1 MALGSC
7 SPLPRGQVYP
17 CEGRGRNDMNN
28 DDIRFKGINN
38 FHTSGRE
45 KEDLPISKIYLLA
58 D

>member
-17 CEGRGRNDMNN
+17 YEGRGRNDMNN

-38 FHTSGRE
+38 FHTSGQE
-45 KEDLPISKIYLLA
+45 KEDP
-58 D
+58 